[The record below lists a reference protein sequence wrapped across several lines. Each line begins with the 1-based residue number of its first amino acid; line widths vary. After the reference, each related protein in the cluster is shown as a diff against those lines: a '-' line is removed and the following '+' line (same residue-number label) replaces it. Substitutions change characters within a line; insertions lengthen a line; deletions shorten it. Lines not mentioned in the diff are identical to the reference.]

1 MQAPEFWAQRSATA
15 WTLAPLGFLY
25 GLGARLRQRF
35 SKPQSVSVPVVCIGN
50 LTVGGAG
57 KTPTALA
64 IAPMLRDMGL
74 VPHFLTRGYGGQL
87 SGPIEVDPLVHNAID
102 VGDEPLLLAAQAPC
116 WVSRDRHR
124 GALAAV
130 AAGATAIVMDD
141 GLQNT
146 GLCKTLSLAVVDGQT
161 GFGNGFVL
169 PAGPLRE
176 RVVDGLKRVQGVVL
190 VEPVEAQV
198 NAMLERIRGS
208 RPVFR
213 ARFAADTAALTG
225 RKVIAFAGI
234 ARPEKF
240 FASLRDGR
248 CELVE
253 TVPFADHHPYR
264 TEEIAALLERAEK
277 LGAVLATTAKDH
289 VRLPAEHRNRVSVVG
304 GTLKFAQPDDVTA
317 LIERVL
323 RGQNTA

>member
-1 MQAPEFWAQRSATA
+1 MQAPEFWARRSATA
-15 WTLAPLGFLY
+15 WALAPLGFLY
-25 GLGARLRQRF
+25 GIGARLRQRF
-35 SKPQSVSVPVVCIGN
+35 SNPQKVDVPVLCIGN

-64 IAPMLRDMGL
+64 IAPMLRDLGFA
-74 VPHFLTRGYGGQL
+74 PHFLTRGYGGQL
-87 SGPIEVDPLVHNAID
+87 AGPVMVDPLTHSAAD
-102 VGDEPLLLAAQAPC
+102 VGDEPLLLAAEAPC
-116 WVSRDRHR
+116 WVSRDRHK

-146 GLCKTLSLAVVDGQT
+146 GLRKTLSLAVVDGQA

-176 RVVDGLKRVQGVVL
+176 RVTDGLKRVQALIV
-190 VEPVEAQV
+190 VEPVATQV
-198 NAMLERIRGS
+198 HAMLERVRGD

-213 ARFAADTAALTG
+213 ARFVADTTALNG

-240 FASLRDGR
+240 FASLRDGG
-248 CELVE
+248 CDVAE
-253 TVPFADHHPYR
+253 TISFPDHHPYSA
-264 TEEIAALLERAEK
+264 EELRALRVRADAA
-277 LGAVLATTAKDH
+277 GAILATTAKDH
-289 VRLPAEHRNRVSVVG
+289 VRLPSDQRDMAVAVG
-304 GTLKFAQPDDVTA
+304 GRLDFAEKAEVVA
-317 LIERVL
+317 LIARTV
-323 RGQNTA
+323 G